1 MTQEMPVS
9 HWGFLRQHQLTQ
21 LIKQLLTPLG
31 FKLFSSGI
39 RQWGLSQGN
48 NSNIAIVTLPLVY
61 VNHQVC
67 AMAVDWGASG
77 KAYGV
82 QQLNNTDFSV
92 VAPEVPFSVYFLS
105 IGQ

>member
-1 MTQEMPVS
+1 MMPN
-9 HWGFLRQHQLTQ
+9 GL
-21 LIKQLLTPLG
+21 PLG
-31 FKLFSSGI
+31 Y

-48 NSNIAIVTLPLVY
+48 NSNIAIVTLPLAY

-82 QQLNNTDFSV
+82 QQLNNTDVSV

>member
-1 MTQEMPVS
+1 MLHIQA
-9 HWGFLRQHQLTQ
+9 LTE
-21 LIKQLLTPLG
+21 L
-31 FKLFSSGI
+31 SSLAGI

-48 NSNIAIVTLPLVY
+48 NANIAIVKLPLAY
-61 VNHQVC
+61 VNRQVY
-67 AMAVDWGASG
+67 AIAVDWGASG

-82 QQLNNTDFSV
+82 QQLNNTDVSV